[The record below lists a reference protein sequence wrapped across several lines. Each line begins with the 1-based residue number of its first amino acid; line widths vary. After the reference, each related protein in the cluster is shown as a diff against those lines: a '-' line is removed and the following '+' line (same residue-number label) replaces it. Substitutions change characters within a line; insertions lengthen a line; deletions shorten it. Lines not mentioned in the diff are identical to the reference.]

1 MADFNPYGIQS
12 QQLDIDQQR
21 KLAQMLQATGQQG
34 SQGQMVSGHY
44 VGPSRLG
51 GIASL
56 LSQIG
61 GGLMQGQADSKQK
74 ALAQAIATKKQEWMQ
89 GLPQATP
96 AQSMDMGTID
106 PSMAQYGQL
115 ETAPATQPTQKDMF
129 NWGMQGMAI
138 DPEMAKMAMA
148 LSQKSGPEYS
158 QKPEIDQNGRAYVLD
173 KQGNVKYLQGTNGNI
188 GQRDKLENVNGV
200 FVNPYTAM
208 PKAIA
213 PQDVNKPMYYG
224 PDGKMTANEMYQ
236 KYELSKAQKGA
247 TNVNV
252 KTDVK
257 TGESL
262 AAQVGPMMKDSAS
275 QAEAAVKQV
284 DAAQRVVKAVDS
296 NKLFV
301 GPGANTKLKATQ
313 IFDTFG
319 VAGADDAEKLANTRQ
334 AIRGLAELTLQ
345 GRQQMKGQGAITES
359 EGKLAEKAMSG
370 DITDLT
376 AAELKQLAKASERA
390 ARFNY
395 AQHERRMNSVRDKPE
410 FKAVAPFYEAPQMP
424 AEQAGGA
431 TPSSGG
437 WSINPVP

>member
-1 MADFNPYGIQS
+1 MDDFNPYGIQS
-12 QQLDIDQQR
+12 QQIDIDQQR
-21 KLAQMLQATGQQG
+21 KLAQLLQSTGQQG

-51 GIASL
+51 GLASL
-56 LSQIG
+56 LAQVGSG
-61 GGLMQGQADSKQK
+61 YLQGQANSKQK
-74 ALAQAIATKKQEWMQ
+74 ALADAVASKKQEWLQ

-96 AQSMDMGTID
+96 AQTMDMGSID
-106 PSMAQYGQL
+106 PSMAQYGSL
-115 ETAPATQPTQKDMF
+115 ETAPAKQPTQNDMF
-129 NWGMQGMAI
+129 NWGMQGMAL

-148 LSQKSGPEYS
+148 LAQKSSPEYS

-173 KQGNVKYLQGTNGNI
+173 KQGNVKYLQGANGTI

-200 FVNPYTAM
+200 FVNPYTAT
-208 PKAIA
+208 PKAVA
-213 PQDVNKPMYYG
+213 PQDVNKPFVLGQNGEQVPNIPFQQY
-224 PDGKMTANEMYQ
+224 
-236 KYELSKAQKGA
+236 SKEKAKAGA
-247 TNVNV
+247 SNVNV

-313 IFDTFG
+313 IFDALG
-319 VAGADDAEKLANTRQ
+319 IAGADDAEKLANTRQ

-359 EGKLAEKAMSG
+359 EGALAEKAMSG
-370 DITDLT
+370 NITDLT

-410 FKAVAPFYEAPQMP
+410 FKTVAPFYEAPQMP
-424 AEQAGGA
+424 PEQSGA
-431 TPSSGG
+431 PVSASGV
-437 WSINPVP
+437 NRVVDY